1 MENSVKIA
9 LLIGASGFALNRF
22 ENSKM
27 GTKPYLS
34 QQESNLKM
42 NGGAVAFLGFSSAVI
57 LQATKNRP
65 IARKVAFA
73 SLGVFSVGYVLTI
86 LYALRKMS

>member
-42 NGGAVAFLGFSSAVI
+42 NGGAFAFLGFSSAVI
-57 LQATKNRP
+57 LQATKNSP

-73 SLGVFSVGYVLTI
+73 SLGVFSVGYVLAI